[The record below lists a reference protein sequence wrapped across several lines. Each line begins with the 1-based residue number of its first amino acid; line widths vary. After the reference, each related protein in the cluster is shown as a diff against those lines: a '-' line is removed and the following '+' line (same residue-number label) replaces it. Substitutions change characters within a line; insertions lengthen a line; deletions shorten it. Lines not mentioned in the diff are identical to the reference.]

1 MGSLLYASIGTR
13 PDITFVIGNVA
24 RFSSNPTRRHWTGLS
39 EVLDT
44 CDLGLHCTRD
54 VDDLTGYSDSDW
66 T

>member
-1 MGSLLYASIGTR
+1 MHLLEQGQTLPLWLGILLGYLQILRGVT
-13 PDITFVIGNVA
+13 GQ
-24 RFSSNPTRRHWTGLS
+24 GLS